1 MQRAMAKIDA
11 TEQQKRQAP
20 ARPGAP
26 KRARTRSP
34 SPDPELS
41 DDDEPEEE
49 PDSPPRKKRPGH
61 SHAGRG
67 AAAAPAAPAPAGS
80 LPAAPGG
87 RLIDTGTVIQRV
99 RNPPARAWKRL
110 TAF

>member
-1 MQRAMAKIDA
+1 MAKIDSM
-11 TEQQKRQAP
+11 EKQKALAP
-20 ARPGAP
+20 ARPGAL
-26 KRARTRSP
+26 KHARTRSP

-41 DDDEPEEE
+41 EDDEPEEE
-49 PDSPPRKKRPGH
+49 PDSPPRKKRPGP

-67 AAAAPAAPAPAGS
+67 AAAAPAAVAPAGS

-99 RNPPARAWKRL
+99 RDSPVHAHTRLPAW
-110 TAF
+110 

>member
-1 MQRAMAKIDA
+1 MAKIDA
-11 TEQQKRQAP
+11 VEKQKQLAP
-20 ARPGAP
+20 ARPSAP

-34 SPDPELS
+34 SPDLALS
-41 DDDEPEEE
+41 DDEEPEEE

-67 AAAAPAAPAPAGS
+67 ATTAAPAAAPPLGS

-99 RNPPARAWKRL
+99 RNPPAHA
-110 TAF
+110 